1 MSRMP
6 TLFIPHGGGPCFF
19 MESDPIDMW
28 DNMEAY
34 LRGFMT
40 DLEEKPK
47 AILIISGHWEED
59 EVTVQSNP
67 APGML
72 FDYHG
77 FPPHTYEL
85 KFPAKG
91 SPELVGRV
99 SDLLNEN
106 DIANTNDANRGFD
119 HGVFIPLLVAMPD
132 ADIPV
137 VQLSL
142 RADMDAGKHIEIGK
156 ALEPLRDEGVLI
168 LGSGMSYHNLQI
180 MISTMRNQK
189 NTDATFPEALSFDS
203 WLTQAVTDSDPA
215 TRNEKLCDWA
225 KAPAARAAHPREEHL
240 LPLHVVAG
248 AAGDDIGKTAFN
260 DMILGIPQS
269 AFKFG

>member
-19 MESDPIDMW
+19 MESNPIDMW

-34 LRGFMT
+34 LRGFMA

-59 EVTVQSNP
+59 QVTVQSNP
-67 APGML
+67 APGMI
-72 FDYHG
+72 FDYSG
-77 FPPHTYEL
+77 FPPSTYEL

-91 SPELVGRV
+91 SPELASRV
-99 SDLLNEN
+99 SDLLDEN
-106 DIANTNDANRGFD
+106 NIANTKDTTRGFD
-119 HGVFIPLLVAMPD
+119 HGVFIPLLVAMPN

-137 VQLSL
+137 VALSL
-142 RADMDAGKHIEIGK
+142 RTDMDAGKHIEIGK
-156 ALEPLRDEGVLI
+156 ALQPLRDEGVLI
-168 LGSGMSYHNLQI
+168 LGSGMSYHNLRI
-180 MISTMRNQK
+180 MISTMRNQQDT
-189 NTDATFPEALSFDS
+189 NATFPDALSFDS
-203 WLTQAVTDSDPA
+203 WLTQTVTDTDPA
-215 TRNEKLCDWA
+215 ARNKKLRDWEN
-225 KAPAARAAHPREEHL
+225 APAARAAHPREEHL

-248 AAGDDIGKTAFN
+248 AAGDDIGKSTLN
-260 DMILGIPQS
+260 DMILGLPQS

>member
-28 DNMEAY
+28 DSMEAY
-34 LRGFMT
+34 LRGFMA

-47 AILIISGHWEED
+47 AILIISGHWEEQQA
-59 EVTVQSNP
+59 TIQSNP
-67 APGML
+67 APDMI

-77 FPPHTYEL
+77 FPPSTYEL

-91 SPELVGRV
+91 SPELASRV
-99 SDLLNEN
+99 SDLLNEK
-106 DIANTNDANRGFD
+106 DIANAKNTERGFD

-142 RADMDAGKHIEIGK
+142 RADMDAGKHIEIGE
-156 ALEPLRDEGVLI
+156 ALQPLRDEGILI
-168 LGSGMSYHNLQI
+168 LGSGMSYHNLKI
-180 MISTMRNQK
+180 MISTMRNQQ
-189 NTDATFPEALSFDS
+189 NPNATFPEALSFDK
-203 WLTQAVTDSDPA
+203 WLTQAVVDPNPEQ
-215 TRNEKLCDWA
+215 RNEKLRDWA
-225 KAPAARAAHPREEHL
+225 SAPFAREAHPREEHL

-248 AAGDDIGKTAFN
+248 AAGDDIGKSTFN
-260 DMILGIPQS
+260 DLILGIPQS